1 MNATAPD
8 LIALPARINAAGC
21 KAVRDN
27 LTFPEGYSSE
37 DRTKITDYV
46 ADHASAENHAL
57 IRDLLNTSFPAE
69 VVTTVINRYWFRKD
83 YNDLLHNTLLIIN
96 HLHRNGHPTNVDI
109 TSSATASITYPGKA
123 TEPHLITTHEELN
136 QAAAIVCFITAVN
149 TADPNVKNRQ
159 IEFGSYYAITSP
171 YLETYVRENHARTG
185 QIIAIVK
192 GRRIR
197 TTKKGLTPVL
207 LALHN
212 EHIKTLT
219 AEAPDLT
226 DKMFDYYYERNTGT
240 NDITPL
246 LEYLGTANAL
256 TSGYL

>member
-1 MNATAPD
+1 M
-8 LIALPARINAAGC
+8 
-21 KAVRDN
+21 
-27 LTFPEGYSSE
+27 FPEWYSSE

-46 ADHASAENHAL
+46 AKHASAENHAL
-57 IRDLLNTSFPAE
+57 IRGILNAGFPAD
-69 VVTTVINRYWFRKD
+69 VITTVINRYWFRED
-83 YNDLLHNTLLIIN
+83 YNALLHNTLLIID
-96 HLHRNGHPTNVDI
+96 HLHRNGHPIKIDI
-109 TSSATASITYPGKA
+109 ASSATASITYPGKA
-123 TEPHLITTHEELN
+123 TEPHLITAHEELS
-136 QAAAIVCFITAVN
+136 QAAAIIRFITAVN
-149 TADPNVKNRQ
+149 TTDTNVKNRQ
-159 IEFGSYYAITSP
+159 IDFGSYYAISSP
-171 YLETYVRENHARTG
+171 YLETYVRENHTSTD
-185 QIIAIVK
+185 QIIALVK

-219 AEAPDLT
+219 AEAPDLM

-240 NDITPL
+240 GTNDIAPL